1 MRIKDG
7 GLNRYLPQKTKYIIL
22 KKQLVR
28 NGEKKQVNC
37 FTIDVGAIKES
48 SLIVRRSCVF
58 TLLLF

>member
-7 GLNRYLPQKTKYIIL
+7 GLNRYLHQKTKYIIL

-28 NGEKKQVNC
+28 NGEKKKMNC

-48 SLIVRRSCVF
+48 SLIVRRNCVF